1 MALSFIPHK
10 PKRIIALGFIVFGI
24 ILASPPLT
32 PLTAW
37 SEIVLDIP
45 IANFITA
52 KTGISFFYSLFLT
65 YTLIPILLVYTGA
78 FLYPHSTNSI
88 LHGIL
93 SRIKNG
99 IHRYFSL
106 VRRNPVHLIWLALSF
121 FILYWYYNNYIVI

>member
-1 MALSFIPHK
+1 MVLSFIPHK
-10 PKRIIALGFIVFGI
+10 IKRFIALIFIFGGL
-24 ILASPPLT
+24 ILMAPPLT

-37 SEIVLDIP
+37 SEIVLDVP

-52 KTGISFFYSLFLT
+52 KTGIAFFISLFLT
-65 YTLIPILLVYTGA
+65 YTLIPLLLIYIGA
-78 FLYPHSTNSI
+78 VIFPHGTNSI

-106 VRRNPVHLIWLALSF
+106 IRRKPVHILWFIASLA
-121 FILYWYYNNYIVI
+121 IMYWYYLNYVVK